1 MEEKIQE
8 DRKNIHKPGSSFTY
22 IPLLTSNIKTSLKLS
37 KLSSLNILY
46 YLEESFKK
54 GDKFV
59 LKHLDRI
66 AGELRSRDDIFST
79 VMMYLQN
86 RAVKDDLFYWM
97 PGHRISNIFCFI
109 TEIIPDF
116 VERYKKYYVE
126 MVVSGRR
133 YYDVLHFIRG
143 RYEHEY
149 PQFRMM
155 EMDLELF
162 EDCISATVWVGKEPD
177 RNDSS
182 PLGIK
187 TLLDVS
193 PDIEAVL
200 VPQASFVD
208 VSIGAINM
216 VVSVDNLNGLI
227 EKREACKQYWVENG
241 VVDDDWNWV

>member
-22 IPLLTSNIKTSLKLS
+22 IPLLTSNAKTSLKLS

-46 YLEESFKK
+46 YLEESFKR

-66 AGELRSRDDIFST
+66 TGELRCRSDIFQT
-79 VMMYLQN
+79 VMVYLQN
-86 RAVKDDLFYWM
+86 KAVRDDLFYWL
-97 PGHRISNIFCFI
+97 PGHRVSNIFCFI
-109 TEIIPDF
+109 AQVIPDF
-116 VERYKKYYVE
+116 IEKYKKYYVE

-133 YYDVLHFIRG
+133 YYDVLHFIKG

-149 PQFRMM
+149 PQFRIM

-162 EDCISATVWVGKEPD
+162 PDCISATVWVGREPD
-177 RNDSS
+177 RNNSNA
-182 PLGIK
+182 LGIK
-187 TLLDVS
+187 RILDVS
-193 PDIEAVL
+193 QDIEAIL

-208 VSIGAINM
+208 VSIGTTNM
-216 VVSVDNLNGLI
+216 IVSVENLNGLI
-227 EKREACKQYWVENG
+227 EKQETCKQYWVESG
-241 VVDDDWNWV
+241 VVDDCWNWI